1 VPSNPPEETVF
12 VIAPVGGDAAA
23 MADMLSTHGIASV
36 ICPDPGSCLAKLDH
50 HARAMLIT
58 EDVLELPSFSQLL
71 DCLKRQPPWSE
82 LPLIILTSGGESRV
96 SSLLELV
103 AAAAGSVTL
112 LERPMSPSTLLRS
125 VQVALR
131 SRRRQLQVRDLLA
144 AQERQQQQLRESEA
158 RYRALAT
165 HLPRGAAYIID
176 SNLRIVAA
184 EGEALAT
191 AGLTSAHFTD
201 KTIFEVL
208 DPPLIDKYEPLYR
221 GALAG
226 QPFEDEHEAAG
237 RWYLTRGVPM
247 RDGPNTTVLAVA
259 YDITDHKN
267 AEAHL
272 RRQALELEELNRTL
286 DQRVRNRTAQ
296 LREVTRELAQ
306 SEHRERTRLAQMLHD
321 GLQQILVAARMHAD
335 LLVQIPDQ
343 PRAGA
348 GRRLIE
354 LLTEAI
360 GATRSLT
367 LELCPPVLQAQ
378 GLGPALEWL
387 GNWMTEKHQ
396 LRVSLSLDPSAELE
410 DATERLL
417 FFQCAR
423 ELLFNVVKHS
433 GCRHAN
439 LGLRSNSDLQQLC
452 LEVSDKGSGF
462 HPAHLGTN
470 CQSFGLNSIRHRL
483 ELLGGQL
490 ALHSAPGQGTRVL
503 IWVPV
508 KPPLNPIPAPAAG
521 APEPGSPLR
530 PVPESW
536 PADKRVRVLLVDDQQ
551 IVRDGLGEILQ
562 RQPDLDLV
570 GQASDGIEAVDMAL
584 HLKPDVILMDFRMP
598 RLDGLEATRR
608 ILAALPQTR
617 VIGLSTHEEV
627 EKALAMRHAGA
638 VDYLTKEQPV
648 ALLLKAIRRA
658 VGATSP
664 ATG

>member
-50 HARAMLIT
+50 HASAMLIT

-96 SSLLELV
+96 TSLLALT

-112 LERPMSPSTLLRS
+112 LERPMCPATLLRS

-144 AQERQQQQLRESEA
+144 A
-158 RYRALAT
+158 
-165 HLPRGAAYIID
+165 H
-176 SNLRIVAA
+176 N
-184 EGEALAT
+184 
-191 AGLTSAHFTD
+191 H
-201 KTIFEVL
+201 
-208 DPPLIDKYEPLYR
+208 
-221 GALAG
+221 
-226 QPFEDEHEAAG
+226 
-237 RWYLTRGVPM
+237 
-247 RDGPNTTVLAVA
+247 
-259 YDITDHKN
+259 
-267 AEAHL
+267 AEADL
-272 RRQALELEELNRTL
+272 RRQALELEQLNRTL

-296 LREVTRELAQ
+296 LHELTRELAQ
-306 SEHRERTRLAQMLHD
+306 SEHRERTRLAHMLHD

-335 LLVQIPDQ
+335 LLVQSPDP
-343 PRAGA
+343 PRSGNSR
-348 GRRLIE
+348 RRLID

-360 GATRSLT
+360 VATRSLT
-367 LELCPPVLQAQ
+367 LELCPPVLQAH

-387 GNWMTEKHQ
+387 GTWMTEKHQ
-396 LRVSLSLDPSAELE
+396 LRVSLSVDARAELE

-439 LGLRSNSDLQQLC
+439 LRSWWNAHDQQLY
-452 LEVSDKGSGF
+452 LEVSDEGAGFDPASLGS
-462 HPAHLGTN
+462 N
-470 CQSFGLNSIRHRL
+470 CRSFGLNSIRHRL
-483 ELLGGQL
+483 ELLGGKL
-490 ALHSAPGQGTRVL
+490 ALNAAPGQGTRVL

-508 KPPLNPIPAPAAG
+508 KPDDHEPTPAARATELG
-521 APEPGSPLR
+521 PTLRPAPEP
-530 PVPESW
+530 W
-536 PADKRVRVLLVDDQQ
+536 PQNKRVRVLLVDDHQ

-562 RQPDLDLV
+562 RQPDLHLV

-617 VIGLSTHEEV
+617 VIGLSTYEEL
-627 EKALAMRHAGA
+627 EKAVAMRHAGA

-658 VGATSP
+658 VGATTAAP
-664 ATG
+664 G